1 MNNNT
6 HVFIIL
12 FLFIYMLSTM
22 KNLVLLL
29 VLCSS
34 CKVYTVK
41 EQYNIQVYYDTV
53 YTYKVIDKDSCVK
66 YYESRIKLNKLEKI

>member
-1 MNNNT
+1 MCLLL
-6 HVFIIL
+6 F

-22 KNLVLLL
+22 KILVLLL

-66 YYESRIKLNKLEKI
+66 YYESRIKLNKLEKIKF